1 MKELKRLIKNNS
13 RSVKINPSFHLRR
26 INDMLNDKRYTFSY
40 DYLLSIKKQ
49 IEEDNRISTKQIKAI
64 QNIKRSTN

>member
-1 MKELKRLIKNNS
+1 MKELKSLIKNDN

-40 DYLLSIKKQ
+40 DYLLSIKNQ
-49 IEEDNRISTKQIKAI
+49 IEEDNKISKKQIKAI